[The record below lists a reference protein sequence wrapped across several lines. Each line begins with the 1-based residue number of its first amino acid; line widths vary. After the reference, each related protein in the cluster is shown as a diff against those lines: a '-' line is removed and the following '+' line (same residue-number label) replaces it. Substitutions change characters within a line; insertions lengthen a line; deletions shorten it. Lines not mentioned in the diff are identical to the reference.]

1 MSIPNQ
7 SIYNWTKYRQK
18 ARQLKIAKPQITPTG
33 IRLVLGEPHID
44 GRPLEI
50 TSDGRG
56 GIKQRNRGLHRF
68 LEVQRQIRLRLQ
80 TPQQTAGEKR
90 EIKALKEELRG
101 LGLQVDHINEVAVL
115 GPQLERVM
123 ELGGQDS
130 LAKALNI
137 LWGAGYKTGNDI
149 GNLQGLTPEQ
159 NIQKR
164 DEWTSLQRY
173 LGLREKEIPSPS
185 AGRTDLIVTKDP
197 ELEET
202 LKGTPQE
209 RVSLP
214 QTTAAAPRQNL
225 TPQSSAPQSKV
236 TPPQAAPEPKVNMAP
251 QVMSAEKNGNGNGNG
266 AYETNGNGNGNGGTY
281 LNGNGNGN
289 GNYAEG
295 IAQSAQFFGQI
306 TTTAIGAIGLTLLK
320 QIDPTRSL
328 N

>member
-1 MSIPNQ
+1 MPSTNSTLPWSQ
-7 SIYNWTKYRQK
+7 YR
-18 ARQLKIAKPQITPTG
+18 ARARELKTAQPKLTPTG

-44 GRPLEI
+44 GRRIEI
-50 TSDGRG
+50 TSDGQG

-101 LGLQVDHINEVAVL
+101 LGLEVDHINEVAIL

-159 NIQKR
+159 NKQKR
-164 DEWTSLQRY
+164 DEWARLQRY
-173 LGLREKEIPSPS
+173 LGLKEKELPSPS
-185 AGRTDLIVTKDP
+185 AARTDLIVTADP

-209 RVSLP
+209 TPDLP
-214 QTTAAAPRQNL
+214 TQ
-225 TPQSSAPQSKV
+225 
-236 TPPQAAPEPKVNMAP
+236 TPPLTTPFGAKQPLGGFATDTKLPEVQPEPKVNLSP
-251 QVMSAEKNGNGNGNG
+251 QVMETNGNGNG
-266 AYETNGNGNGNGGTY
+266 AYV
-281 LNGNGNGN
+281 NGNGNGN
-289 GNYAEG
+289 GNGDENRVLHPLDPL
-295 IAQSAQFFGQI
+295 
-306 TTTAIGAIGLTLLK
+306 TTTAKAAYTAYRLVPRLVQTGASIGLTLMGVGDGL
-320 QIDPTRSL
+320 
-328 N
+328 

>member
-33 IRLVLGEPHID
+33 IRLVLGEPHLD
-44 GRPLEI
+44 GRPIEI
-50 TSDGRG
+50 TSDGHG
-56 GIKQRNRGLHRF
+56 GVKQRNRGLHRF

-164 DEWTSLQRY
+164 DEWASLQRY

-185 AGRTDLIVTKDP
+185 AARTDLIVTADP

-209 RVSLP
+209 QVSLP

-225 TPQSSAPQSKV
+225 TPQTSAPQSKV
-236 TPPQAAPEPKVNMAP
+236 TPPQAAPEPSVNMAP
-251 QVMSAEKNGNGNGNG
+251 QVMSAE
-266 AYETNGNGNGNGGTY
+266 TNGI
-281 LNGNGNGN
+281 GN

-295 IAQSAQFFGQI
+295 IAQSAQLFGQI
-306 TTTAIGAIGLTLLK
+306 TTTAIGAVGLTLLK
-320 QIDPTRSL
+320 QIDPTRAL